1 MKAKQERQNLLDNNV
16 LWSVERC
23 ALHLG
28 VTTATIRR
36 YIRDGLPT
44 KYGLVGR
51 AALLRE
57 YQQRVLRQRA
67 ILGTRPKDSSQ

>member
-1 MKAKQERQNLLDNNV
+1 MPKHELQSVTNDDV

-44 KYGLVGR
+44 KYGLVDR

-67 ILGTRPKDSSQ
+67 ILGTRPKDSFQ